1 MADIGQI
8 TTEQQMLAHA
18 ERQTA
23 LLASIDGS
31 LKVFFW
37 VFAAAAALGL
47 IILGNL

>member
-1 MADIGQI
+1 MSTDERTIEHQLL
-8 TTEQQMLAHA
+8 EHA

-23 LLASIDGS
+23 LLVSIDGS